1 MRARAR
7 FAPDRPAAL
16 EPRTVPSTMV
26 VTTQPSGTVDGY
38 ALQVVRKGI
47 DLGEQITAKGTLS
60 GLGQVAI
67 SATLTDGRPTSNLF
81 PFSGKLVVREAGG
94 TLRLQVSGV
103 RTPTRQSPLNLDYM
117 IVGGTGRERGATGF
131 GTILLTENPTP
142 LKGHAAYLPAQLTFS
157 PTCRSRR

>member
-38 ALQVVRKGI
+38 ALLVVRKGI

-81 PFSGKLVVREAGG
+81 PFK
-94 TLRLQVSGV
+94 
-103 RTPTRQSPLNLDYM
+103 
-117 IVGGTGRERGATGF
+117 IGRA
-131 GTILLTENPTP
+131 
-142 LKGHAAYLPAQLTFS
+142 HV
-157 PTCRSRR
+157 